1 MFCGKTEVSVI
12 KGNNFVRYHG
22 ICVAEKSK
30 KEARHSSAIVCLA
43 ELYLNV
49 EGLWQ
54 NYKKLK
60 EENPSLYQPMKSNNA
75 ETLKNWLQERID
87 TKEKLIKLEEDE
99 DKFDYRPDVDE
110 YVNSL

>member
-1 MFCGKTEVSVI
+1 
-12 KGNNFVRYHG
+12 
-22 ICVAEKSK
+22 
-30 KEARHSSAIVCLA
+30 
-43 ELYLNV
+43 
-49 EGLWQ
+49 
-54 NYKKLK
+54 
-60 EENPSLYQPMKSNNA
+60 MKSNNA